1 MRVVPWWVWFDSK
14 SEEREFKK
22 ILNNSQTDIE
32 AIGNIIEK
40 YPNLTMD
47 QASGLVENFK
57 KEINKNHENK

>member
-22 ILNNSQTDIE
+22 VLNNSQTDIE

-40 YPNLTMD
+40 YPNLTID
-47 QASGLVENFK
+47 QASGLVENFR

>member
-22 ILNNSQTDIE
+22 TLNNSQTDIE

-47 QASGLVENFK
+47 QASGLVENFR

>member
-40 YPNLTMD
+40 YPNLTMG

>member
-40 YPNLTMD
+40 YPNLTID

>member
-22 ILNNSQTDIE
+22 VLNNSQTDIE

-40 YPNLTMD
+40 YPKLTID
-47 QASGLVENFK
+47 QASGLVENFR
-57 KEINKNHENK
+57 KEINKSHENK

>member
-22 ILNNSQTDIE
+22 VLNNSQTDIE

-40 YPNLTMD
+40 YPNLTID
-47 QASGLVENFK
+47 QASGLVENFR
-57 KEINKNHENK
+57 KEINKSHENK

>member
-47 QASGLVENFK
+47 QALGLVENFK

>member
-47 QASGLVENFK
+47 QALGLVENFK
-57 KEINKNHENK
+57 KEINKKS

>member
-57 KEINKNHENK
+57 KEINKKS